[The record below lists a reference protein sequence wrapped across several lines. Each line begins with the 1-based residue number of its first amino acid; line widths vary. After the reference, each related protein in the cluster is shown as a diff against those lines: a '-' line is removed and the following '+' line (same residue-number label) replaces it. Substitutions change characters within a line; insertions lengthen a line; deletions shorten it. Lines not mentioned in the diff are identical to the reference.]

1 MALRS
6 NFGANNARAVTR
18 RAQWVS
24 LGIKPEDMERPKV
37 AIVNTSNDLAA
48 CFAHLDDIVKV
59 LKKQA
64 YDAGL
69 LPFEVRTAAPS
80 DFVTSAGKGGRYI
93 LPARDLITNDIEVQV
108 EGAQL
113 DAMICL
119 SSCDKTTPGHLM
131 AAGRLNIPTIVIPCG
146 YQRSG
151 LAEGGDSDV
160 EEVFFKAALQA
171 MDGKIEDDVLRQ
183 ADEAI
188 RGPGVCSGL
197 ATANSMHMVAEALG
211 MTVPDAAP
219 VQANSEHM
227 WDVVSRSV
235 DAIAAAIEKDLRPR
249 QIITGASV
257 TTAARTMLSV
267 GGSNN
272 TIKHL
277 QAVAV
282 EAGVDVD
289 VWETYRRLG
298 RETPT
303 LCSIRPNGDHLV
315 EDLEAAGGA
324 ATILKELLPLIN
336 GDQLTITGK
345 TLAENLESAKSA
357 DGEVIHPLDKP
368 LSTTPAIVVVKGS
381 LVPEG
386 AVVKRPIPD
395 PGPYEFTGPAKIYH
409 SREEGIEAI
418 SRGEIQAGDVA
429 VVRGLGVKGGPAMG
443 MVSAFIFALDGR
455 GLSEKVAVI
464 SDGQL
469 SGLVNRGIV
478 VGEASPEAAADGPLG
493 RLQNGDQIHIDLTT
507 GTVDLLVDD
516 EELAARPPY
525 QAPPSEENFDGFLEQ
540 YRATV
545 QPLACGAVL
554 CGDGASPCADRMAAA
569 PADNH

>member
-6 NFGANNARAVTR
+6 NFGANNARTVIR

-24 LGIKPEDMERPKV
+24 LGINPEDMERPKV
-37 AIVNTSNDLAA
+37 ALVNTSNDLAA
-48 CFAHLDDIVKV
+48 CFAHLDEIVNV
-59 LKKQA
+59 LKTRA
-64 YDAGL
+64 YETGL
-69 LPFEVRTAAPS
+69 LPFEIRTAAPS

-93 LPARDLITNDIEVQV
+93 LPSRDLITNDIEVMV

-131 AAGRLNIPTIVIPCG
+131 AAGRLNIPTIIIPCG

-160 EEVFFKAALQA
+160 EEVFFKSAVQA

-183 ADEAI
+183 ADDAI
-188 RGPGVCSGL
+188 RSPGVCSGL

-211 MTVPDAAP
+211 MTVPHAAP

-227 WDVVSRSV
+227 WDVVDRSV
-235 DAIAAAIEKDLRPR
+235 DAIAVAVEKNLTPR
-249 QIITGASV
+249 RIMTNASV
-257 TTAARTMLSV
+257 NTAVRTMLSV

-282 EAGVDVD
+282 ETGLDID
-289 VWETYRRLG
+289 VWETYRKLG

-315 EDLEAAGGA
+315 EDLEASGGA
-324 ATILKELLPLIN
+324 ATVLKELLPLIG

-345 TLAENLESAKSA
+345 TLVENLETAKPA
-357 DGEVIHPLDKP
+357 DGKVVRPLDAP
-368 LSTTPAIVVVKGS
+368 LSTSPAIVVVKGS

-395 PGPYEFTGPAKIYH
+395 PGPFEFTGPAKIFH
-409 SREEGIEAI
+409 SREEGIEAV
-418 SRGEIQAGDVA
+418 SRGDIQPGDVA
-429 VVRGLGVKGGPAMG
+429 VIRGLGVTGGPAMG
-443 MVSAFIFALDGR
+443 MVSAFIFALNGR

-493 RLQNGDQIHIDLTT
+493 RMQNGDQVHIDLIT
-507 GTVDLLVDD
+507 GTVDLLVD
-516 EELAARPPY
+516 EEVLAARPPY
-525 QAPPSEENFDGFLEQ
+525 QAPPATEDFSGLLDQ

-554 CGDGASPCADRMAAA
+554 CGNGPCSA
-569 PADNH
+569 PKA